1 MKNDF
6 QSSMVRTA
14 ALQTLPV
21 DELRALWDKHV
32 PRQPELSRNY
42 LETRLSYQFEK
53 MTCDEMQA
61 VIPRTQIEAEAKRC
75 ETKTRIG
82 QPHVGVWKGR
92 TSTLGYVIAQQRVV
106 VEPVEAKTV
115 RYIFER
121 FLRQPSVT
129 ALVQELTVQG
139 VKTKALHT
147 KTGRQRGGHAF
158 DKNALYKLL
167 NNRMYLGELF
177 YDDAWHASGHQPLIE
192 KALWDDVHELMV
204 SRARRTGVPNH
215 KSPEWQFPLKGLLF
229 GEDGRRMTP
238 WMSSKKRSRQFGY
251 YIPQKEI
258 SVGAGASGLPR
269 LSAYR
274 LHAQVME
281 HLRENFRDPTNWFA
295 AMPQSLTDHPAF
307 DQALITER
315 LREMAKESDTF
326 SLLRQA
332 KLIRQLVERVVIG
345 PNDFLVHAR
354 LKGVHETIFETL
366 LACKSDC
373 SQAPDRRPND

>member
-115 RYIFER
+115 
-121 FLRQPSVT
+121 
-129 ALVQELTVQG
+129 
-139 VKTKALHT
+139 
-147 KTGRQRGGHAF
+147 GRDNHLGRSS
-158 DKNALYKLL
+158 DK
-167 NNRMYLGELF
+167 
-177 YDDAWHASGHQPLIE
+177 H
-192 KALWDDVHELMV
+192 
-204 SRARRTGVPNH
+204 
-215 KSPEWQFPLKGLLF
+215 
-229 GEDGRRMTP
+229 DGR
-238 WMSSKKRSRQFGY
+238 W
-251 YIPQKEI
+251 
-258 SVGAGASGLPR
+258 
-269 LSAYR
+269 
-274 LHAQVME
+274 
-281 HLRENFRDPTNWFA
+281 
-295 AMPQSLTDHPAF
+295 
-307 DQALITER
+307 
-315 LREMAKESDTF
+315 
-326 SLLRQA
+326 
-332 KLIRQLVERVVIG
+332 
-345 PNDFLVHAR
+345 
-354 LKGVHETIFETL
+354 
-366 LACKSDC
+366 
-373 SQAPDRRPND
+373 